1 MITLARRLV
10 LRGLASGSA
19 TCAISDR
26 GGKQEQ
32 VTMVNLNLID
42 ELLTVQGA
50 SQLTGGMVSERRI
63 WQLVK
68 DGTLSYVSDGDN
80 RGIPVVEVMR
90 LLGVDEKRAA

>member
-1 MITLARRLV
+1 
-10 LRGLASGSA
+10 
-19 TCAISDR
+19 
-26 GGKQEQ
+26 
-32 VTMVNLNLID
+32 MVNLNLID